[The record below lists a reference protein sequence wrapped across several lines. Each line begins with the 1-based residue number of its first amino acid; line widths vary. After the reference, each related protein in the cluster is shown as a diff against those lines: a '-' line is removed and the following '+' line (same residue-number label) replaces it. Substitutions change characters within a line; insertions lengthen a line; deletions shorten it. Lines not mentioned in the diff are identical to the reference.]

1 MRFGVPVEVHAAE
14 VYTRAMFVRFS
25 RELFKSGS
33 FVSVPDGDGGYRVTL
48 VEGPV
53 LETDSGS
60 SEFHVKHAG
69 NGRDWCCQCKY
80 FEHCGM
86 PCRHMIRVRLRKTFF
101 VSISRYNFLPGCDM
115 LHSMS

>member
-33 FVSVPDGDGGYRVTL
+33 FVSVPDGNGGYRVTL

-60 SEFHVKHAG
+60 ASSTSSMQETVVTGAASVNTLNTAVCRAG
-69 NGRDWCCQCKY
+69 
-80 FEHCGM
+80 
-86 PCRHMIRVRLRKTFF
+86 T
-101 VSISRYNFLPGCDM
+101 
-115 LHSMS
+115 